1 MAGSDVSVADLSVS
15 VMVRH
20 ESDSVAFHLSSTVGD
35 PYFISWICGYLDR
48 TTCVAHML

>member
-20 ESDSVAFHLSSTVGD
+20 ESDSVAFHLSSSELDHCITLV
-35 PYFISWICGYLDR
+35 STATHGYDI
-48 TTCVAHML
+48 